1 MKVHLVKLSLACLS
15 AAFLLGCQEQGSEP
29 VGPEGLGPVFA
40 KPGAC
45 PGHPSCKDEPSDSP
59 RNAVVTVAVA
69 SFLLIGTESGR
80 AASLVNGG
88 SSIHNVELTVTGGT
102 DNACSASGDLR
113 GIIGILDA
121 QGTATYTFPVPLGS
135 PRWKFKFSGGTQ
147 TEDPWP
153 PDVGESTTW
162 TYASWELTQSS
173 PKGKQSR
180 VNCPISGTQ
189 STTITVLKTG

>member
-1 MKVHLVKLSLACLS
+1 MKSHLAKVSLAVLS
-15 AAFLLGCQEQGSEP
+15 TVFLLGCQEQGSGP
-29 VGPEGLGPVFA
+29 VGLEGLGPEFA
-40 KPGAC
+40 KPDAC

-59 RNAVVTVAVA
+59 RNAVVTVTVA
-69 SFLLIGTESGR
+69 SDLLDGTESGR

-88 SSIHNVELTVTGGT
+88 SSIHNVELTVTG
-102 DNACSASGDLR
+102 NACSASGDLR

-135 PRWKFKFSGGTQ
+135 PRWKFKFSGGRQ
-147 TEDPWP
+147 TGVAWP
-153 PDVGESTTW
+153 PDNNGESTTW
-162 TYASWELTQSS
+162 TYTSWELTQSS

-180 VNCPISGTQ
+180 VNCPINGTQ

>member
-1 MKVHLVKLSLACLS
+1 MKSHLAKVSLALLF

-59 RNAVVTVAVA
+59 GNAVVTVTVV
-69 SFLLIGTESGR
+69 SHLLIGSEANR

-88 SSIHNVELTVTGGT
+88 SSIHNVELNVT

-135 PRWKFKFSGGTQ
+135 PRWMFKFFGGTQ
-147 TEDPWP
+147 GGVAWP
-153 PDVGESTTW
+153 PDDNGESTTW
-162 TYASWELTQSS
+162 TYTSWELTQSS
-173 PKGKQSR
+173 PKGKESR
-180 VNCPISGTQ
+180 VNCPINGTQ